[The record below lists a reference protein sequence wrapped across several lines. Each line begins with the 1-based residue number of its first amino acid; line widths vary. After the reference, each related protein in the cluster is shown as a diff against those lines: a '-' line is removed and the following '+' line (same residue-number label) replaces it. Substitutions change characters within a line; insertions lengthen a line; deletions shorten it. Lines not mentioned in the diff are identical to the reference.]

1 MQDILKKTE
10 ADMQRAIEYYE
21 GELGGVQAGR
31 AHPGLVD
38 SLKVNVYGQ
47 EMTVKQ
53 VGTVSTPD
61 PKTIQIQVWDV
72 SNVAAVEKSIREA
85 AALGLSPATDGSM
98 VRMNMPVMTE
108 ERRTSLTKLI
118 SEKLEACNVSLR
130 NARHDGLKTAKSGKE
145 DGSLPED
152 EYFRTEKQL
161 DEMIRKHQEQALKL
175 HDAKKQELLTV

>member
-1 MQDILKKTE
+1 MQDILKSTE
-10 ADMQRAIEYYE
+10 EQMKKSLEHFE

-61 PKTIQIQVWDV
+61 PKSIQIQVWDTT
-72 SNVAAVEKSIREA
+72 NVAAVEKAIRDAES
-85 AALGLSPATDGSM
+85 LGLNPSTDGTM

-108 ERRTSLTKLI
+108 ERRTSLIKLI
-118 SEKLEACNVSLR
+118 SEKLEESHVSLR
-130 NARHDGLKTAKSGKE
+130 NARHDGLKKAKSGKE
-145 DGSLPED
+145 DGSIPED
-152 EYFRTEKQL
+152 EYFRIEKQL
-161 DEMIRKHQEQALKL
+161 DELIRKYQEQAQKL
-175 HDAKKQELLTV
+175 HEEKKHELMTV